1 MKYFSDFPNELG
13 VDAAP
18 QLQTNVELQEVDHVR
33 LPAPFLSRC
42 FGNWSQTNY
51 TNLSG
56 WFYLK
61 NMKIIKL
68 FTLKAMLSAFKKNIC
83 RQLTSLSI
91 ACKEFFHDVFLSEFG
106 IRDKYS
112 LTVRLILSWTS
123 DIHFL
128 CSAMQQ
134 ILFVQFHLSNV

>member
-1 MKYFSDFPNELG
+1 MDLFGGYEGPPIKNSNNSFLYLKPKIVKYFSDFPNELG

-56 WFYLK
+56 
-61 NMKIIKL
+61 
-68 FTLKAMLSAFKKNIC
+68 
-83 RQLTSLSI
+83 
-91 ACKEFFHDVFLSEFG
+91 
-106 IRDKYS
+106 
-112 LTVRLILSWTS
+112 
-123 DIHFL
+123 
-128 CSAMQQ
+128 
-134 ILFVQFHLSNV
+134 